1 MRARAATI
9 TLLFNDSKSRID
21 KFGISV
27 KLSVSW
33 AVGHFEDRSALGT
46 VGITPRKFLDCHS
59 TRASRRIPVLFFHAQ
74 EVALIESMS
83 SQRQALSEE

>member
-27 KLSVSW
+27 KLSVSLVKDQFRELQVFW
-33 AVGHFEDRSALGT
+33 AVILRVPRVESGT
-46 VGITPRKFLDCHS
+46 ILLML
-59 TRASRRIPVLFFHAQ
+59 ASGGGMP
-74 EVALIESMS
+74 
-83 SQRQALSEE
+83 